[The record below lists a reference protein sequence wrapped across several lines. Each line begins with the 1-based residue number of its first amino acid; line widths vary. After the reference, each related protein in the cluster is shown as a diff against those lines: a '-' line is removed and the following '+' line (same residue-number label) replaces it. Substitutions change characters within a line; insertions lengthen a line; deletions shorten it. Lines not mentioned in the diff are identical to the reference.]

1 MSYPRPRRYLD
12 YLLRPFARPQYFTA
26 LRGINLTI
34 DRGECVALLGP
45 NGAGKTT
52 LLRLI
57 GGLLFPTS
65 GTVTVNRFDSYKNN
79 DEVRGM
85 VGYVLNEER
94 SFFWRLTGRQNLE
107 FFGALE
113 NLWGERLR
121 YRIDSLIESVGLEDA
136 RDKHVSDYSSGMR
149 QRLAIARGL
158 LADPPILLL
167 DEPTRCLDPIGA
179 QAVRELI

>member
-1 MSYPRPRRYLD
+1 MLHIQNLTMSYPRPKRHVD
-12 YLLRPFARPQYFTA
+12 YLLRPFTKPQRFTA
-26 LRGINLTI
+26 LDDLTLEI
-34 DRGECVALLGP
+34 GRGECVALLGP

-65 GTVTVNRFDSYKNN
+65 GTIAVNGFDSCKNN

-107 FFGALE
+107 FFGALAA
-113 NLWGERLR
+113 RLL
-121 YRIDSLIESVGLEDA
+121 SFAEV
-136 RDKHVSDYSSGMR
+136 M
-149 QRLAIARGL
+149 
-158 LADPPILLL
+158 
-167 DEPTRCLDPIGA
+167 
-179 QAVRELI
+179 